1 MACRTAS
8 GRWWATALSDRGV
21 PNESLRPCPAQAG
34 GREDG
39 RERTVNDVPLFS
51 RAQRR
56 RSILLRLS
64 SPGLLEGAHA
74 RSNTFLDSVAGIP
87 ESQVIQ
93 CSLDEEFD
101 PLSPSNMLPIGAA
114 TAVAPCLLCLPVAC
128 PLRSGQFK
136 PTPGRRDG
144 CGRESR

>member
-1 MACRTAS
+1 MVACRTAS

-21 PNESLRPCPAQAG
+21 PNESLRPCPTPAG
-34 GREDG
+34 WREGRRRTRTDG
-39 RERTVNDVPLFS
+39 GTVNDVPLFS

-87 ESQVIQ
+87 ESQVIP

-101 PLSPSNMLPIGAA
+101 TLSPSTCYP
-114 TAVAPCLLCLPVAC
+114 
-128 PLRSGQFK
+128 
-136 PTPGRRDG
+136 
-144 CGRESR
+144 